1 MTESSLAIGQLAT
14 QTGLA
19 VSAIRYYHDI
29 GLIDGV
35 ERVGGKRRFHPG
47 SVARVSFVRRSQE
60 AGFSLEE
67 IRAILDDTSGG
78 WRQLVDVKLDELR
91 ERRSGLDTMI
101 ALLAEIRECGCQAVS
116 QCPIVDAC

>member
-1 MTESSLAIGQLAT
+1 MSTGPLAIGELAA

-19 VSAIRYYHDI
+19 VSAIRYYDDI

-35 ERVGGKRRFHPG
+35 ERVGGKRRFGPG

-67 IRAILDDTSGG
+67 IRLILDDTSGG
-78 WRQLVDVKLDELR
+78 WRQLVDAKLVELR

-101 ALLAEIRECGCQAVS
+101 GLLGEIRDCGCQAVS
-116 QCPIVDAC
+116 RCPLVGQC